1 MPQLDQIA
9 ISYASQIVWLVG
21 VLAIIY
27 FGIARTMVPKVQGTI
42 EARAKRVS
50 DDLAAADKAHERAD
64 EIEEDYRQQ
73 MNEARSEA
81 GTVTTEAKAKANADR
96 EQRVAAE
103 DEKIAAKLAEAET
116 ALADARKAALAEI
129 EGVAVDATQDIV
141 TKVSGGSVSES
152 EARSAVKEAMAHG

>member
-1 MPQLDQIA
+1 MPQLDQIVV
-9 ISYASQIVWLVG
+9 SYASQIVWLVG

-73 MNEARSEA
+73 INEARSQA
-81 GTVTTEAKAKANADR
+81 GAVTTEAKAKANADR

-103 DEKIAAKLAEAET
+103 DGKIEVKLAEAEA
-116 ALADARKAALAEI
+116 ALAKARQAALAEI

-141 TKVSGGSVSES
+141 AKVSGSSVSET